1 MSGSGPLNWQE
12 VHPTTNLNKVNWST
26 WNSDDCSKMLAKFMS
41 CDYCPCS
48 KYCDGCISDECC
60 ASNIK
65 NWLDQEVDESVW
77 V

>member
-12 VHPTTNLNKVNWST
+12 VHPTTNRNKVFHAS

-41 CDYCPCS
+41 CDSCPCS
-48 KYCDGCISDECC
+48 CDGSVTHDECEG
-60 ASNIK
+60 NIK
-65 NWLDQEVDESVW
+65 NWLDQEVDKNVW